1 MDLPNETPRFDC
13 SNSPKRRRTT
23 PNNAHIDR
31 LIPRCAHSPT
41 AAASSPQ
48 SSSEE
53 EEEEWESQ
61 PPLLTQPPPSPPLPP
76 PPSPP
81 PQPTP
86 APSIT
91 PFEEISPRRKSII
104 NRACS
109 DVLSIDHTR
118 DFQVTAAHYLSF
130 NNHAY
135 LSMIRRTADGKSL
148 VPLCTA
154 VLRRKVTL
162 IMVPLHGLGSDQ
174 VDKSTL
180 REKGVNAYYI
190 DQHKR
195 ANEAALRRR
204 LEQLSID
211 EAKASCTI
219 LFVSPQVLAP
229 DSAWFALF
237 ESMAKRDLFSLFC
250 IDEAHSVHQDG
261 RAFRVQFNDAVKGIQ
276 TLHSLQSQSA
286 PRLIMSATLRPE
298 DQNYVTNLLGQTKP
312 VEMMGDLSR
321 RETRFSV
328 FITGRASS
336 SLYRSAAKDMEQFT
350 EAQQIWY
357 SNSAMSAEE
366 VMVPKAD
373 ELLQKYVHPTGKESV
388 AMSFTGSDGLILKT
402 ALMSAFTN
410 FLSLTAGPV
419 VHDDGTV
426 SLPCIQILVG
436 TQSINAGVSSNF
448 VKFVKQKDLPRNI
461 YDLVQELGRANRLL
475 VDDNCSFEVHLDFK
489 SSTRLFLSCMSNA
502 DPSERNI
509 TWEMALEV
517 LSFLVTPSAVRKL
530 DPTFSTAESTK
541 VRA

>member
-1 MDLPNETPRFDC
+1 
-13 SNSPKRRRTT
+13 
-23 PNNAHIDR
+23 
-31 LIPRCAHSPT
+31 
-41 AAASSPQ
+41 
-48 SSSEE
+48 
-53 EEEEWESQ
+53 
-61 PPLLTQPPPSPPLPP
+61 
-76 PPSPP
+76 
-81 PQPTP
+81 
-86 APSIT
+86 
-91 PFEEISPRRKSII
+91 
-104 NRACS
+104 
-109 DVLSIDHTR
+109 
-118 DFQVTAAHYLSF
+118 
-130 NNHAY
+130 
-135 LSMIRRTADGKSL
+135 
-148 VPLCTA
+148 
-154 VLRRKVTL
+154 
-162 IMVPLHGLGSDQ
+162 MVPLHGLGSDQ

-517 LSFLVTPSAVRKL
+517 LSFLVTPSACYHYFIERHFNPNSNPSSTCNNCSVCLGESSHYTGLLHKAQLQSFLTTNFLTGFDILASDLLAKIRAAKQVLFHEEHVPGDL
-530 DPTFSTAESTK
+530 DATPIHALGLQLIASRILVLSRSMARRDMSCS
-541 VRA
+541 R